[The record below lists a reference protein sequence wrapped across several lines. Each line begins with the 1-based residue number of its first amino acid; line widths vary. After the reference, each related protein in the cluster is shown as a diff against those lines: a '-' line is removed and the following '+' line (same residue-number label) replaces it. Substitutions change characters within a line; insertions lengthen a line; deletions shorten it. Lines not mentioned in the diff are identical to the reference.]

1 MDRSTT
7 YCYYISEK
15 YSQEQPVEDDVLVH
29 DQGSSC
35 PITIRVDIADELEK
49 NALIPLRYTATL
61 DTSSADANFEF
72 PDPIVRVPVPDYLL
86 GHTNTSTESSSSTNE
101 TTYDVAVANVV
112 MCDWRSCDLFST
124 ASESS
129 TYYSSSNN
137 PNDFTDNVAVFGSEE
152 LVIPKDGNSI
162 TTDGTTTYCWTSK
175 DVSVFDPSVSG
186 DLTIRTGEYCPGTMS
201 MSLSSTEVNV
211 GDTIDIAWMLDM
223 SDSSTDDSMLIAEVS
238 STDAIKNPRTDI
250 YSVVP
255 VSVFSGCQ
263 RNLAGAN
270 CSTYTGDDSSTFAIA
285 EFDDMNLTSDAV
297 SYSTSYTFENSG
309 QYTMFGRV
317 AMVTVDGERIDMA
330 IYSSVTV
337 SVDGG
342 SGGSNLF
349 LYVGIG
355 IGAAILLAGMLF
367 CYMKKRHNNVST
379 KDIPFRQPVSGLER
393 ASDYTMASSNFLSH
407 KTPAQLQGLDMS
419 GDYSANNAAPS
430 YLAVNAADSGV
441 FDKTIRAEPGQ
452 MAESVESSESFS
464 LNPYDRASFAGL
476 SDDVASSRP
485 SDISKF
491 SFQSGYDDESEWD
504 YDTRQLRGVD
514 RGSDFSDFS
523 SDPGTSLPASGTYE
537 MGRATNMPI
546 LEEDY
551 LDEPHDFN
559 KDHQPNQSSSTI
571 DPRKY
576 VAAAKAANERHD
588 STGDGRV
595 WSLWEDLYASARYNL
610 SLQQQHQQEQ
620 RRQQA
625 QRRKKLQQRQRR
637 QHQRMKDSFT
647 AAGRYFEAHVGHASH
662 EEENPE
668 MEDSMV
674 AVPTYADLSH
684 HVQLLTTQQAHC
696 TTVHSED
703 IEQIDDKIRFYENE
717 LIALEE
723 SLKLMDSER
732 EVIAQQQEAMNE
744 EEKALINEE
753 AGLWDQFNGLQLQ
766 ESVFQEIRD
775 AGTAQIDAMER
786 KVASAKHLNILTD
799 MFVIGYDGAFGT
811 INQFRMGQ
819 SASFALEWNEIN
831 AAFGECA
838 LLLQTLA
845 NMVGLEFSEYVK
857 RLRSVR

>member
-1 MDRSTT
+1 MVTFKMDGSTT
-7 YCYYISEK
+7 YCYYISDK
-15 YSQEQPVEDDVLVH
+15 YSQEQPVEDDVLVQ

-35 PITIRVDIADELEK
+35 PITVRVDIADELEK
-49 NALIPLRYTATL
+49 NSLIPLRYTATL
-61 DTSSADANFEF
+61 DTSSADPNFEF
-72 PDPIVRVPVPDYLL
+72 PVPIVRVPVPDYLL
-86 GHTNTSTESSSSTNE
+86 GHTNASADTSSSTNE
-101 TTYDVAVANVV
+101 TTYDIAVANVV

-129 TYYSSSNN
+129 TYYPSSNN

-152 LVIPKDGNSI
+152 LVIPKDGKYTGYVHLVVNIAGNSRADFVTFFPVQIGDVAGTTPSSI

-186 DLTIRTGEYCPGTMS
+186 DLTIRTGEYCPGSMS

-223 SDSSTDDSMLIAEVS
+223 TDSSTDDSMLIAEVS
-238 STDAIKNPRTDI
+238 STDAIKNPRTDV

-270 CSTYTGDDSSTFAIA
+270 CSTYTGDESSTFAIA

-367 CYMKKRHNNVST
+367 CYMKKRRNNVST
-379 KDIPFRQPVSGLER
+379 KDIPFRQPVSGLDR

-441 FDKTIRAEPGQ
+441 FDKTIRAEPSQ
-452 MAESVESSESFS
+452 MAASVESSESFS

-476 SDDVASSRP
+476 SDDVSSSRP
-485 SDISKF
+485 SDTSKF
-491 SFQSGYDDESEWD
+491 SFQSGYDDESEWE
-504 YDTRQLRGVD
+504 YDTRQLGGVD

-523 SDPGTSLPASGTYE
+523 SEPGTSLPAVGTYE

-551 LDEPHDFN
+551 LDEPHDFS

-571 DPRKY
+571 DPR
-576 VAAAKAANERHD
+576 
-588 STGDGRV
+588 STTSSG
-595 WSLWEDLYASARYNL
+595 W
-610 SLQQQHQQEQ
+610 
-620 RRQQA
+620 
-625 QRRKKLQQRQRR
+625 
-637 QHQRMKDSFT
+637 
-647 AAGRYFEAHVGHASH
+647 
-662 EEENPE
+662 
-668 MEDSMV
+668 
-674 AVPTYADLSH
+674 
-684 HVQLLTTQQAHC
+684 
-696 TTVHSED
+696 TV
-703 IEQIDDKIRFYENE
+703 N
-717 LIALEE
+717 
-723 SLKLMDSER
+723 
-732 EVIAQQQEAMNE
+732 
-744 EEKALINEE
+744 
-753 AGLWDQFNGLQLQ
+753 
-766 ESVFQEIRD
+766 
-775 AGTAQIDAMER
+775 
-786 KVASAKHLNILTD
+786 
-799 MFVIGYDGAFGT
+799 
-811 INQFRMGQ
+811 
-819 SASFALEWNEIN
+819 
-831 AAFGECA
+831 
-838 LLLQTLA
+838 
-845 NMVGLEFSEYVK
+845 
-857 RLRSVR
+857 

>member
-1 MDRSTT
+1 MDGSTT

-15 YSQEQPVEDDVLVH
+15 YSQVPPVEDDVLVH

-72 PDPIVRVPVPDYLL
+72 PNPILRAPVPGFLL
-86 GHTNTSTESSSSTNE
+86 GHNNASAESSSSTNE

-124 ASESS
+124 AGESA
-129 TYYSSSNN
+129 TYYS
-137 PNDFTDNVAVFGSEE
+137 FR
-152 LVIPKDGNSI
+152 LVIPKDGKYSGYVHLVVNIAGNSRADFVTFFPVQIGDVAGTTPSSI

-223 SDSSTDDSMLIAEVS
+223 SDSSTDDSTLIAEVS
-238 STDAIKNPRTDI
+238 SSDAIKNPRTDV

-270 CSTYTGDDSSTFAIA
+270 CSTYTGDESSTFAIA

-297 SYSTSYTFENSG
+297 SYSTSYTFKNSG

-349 LYVGIG
+349 LYVGVG

-379 KDIPFRQPVSGLER
+379 KDIPFRQPVSGLDR

-419 GDYSANNAAPS
+419 GDYSADNVAPS

-485 SDISKF
+485 SEMSKF
-491 SFQSGYDDESEWD
+491 SFQSGYDDESD
-504 YDTRQLRGVD
+504 
-514 RGSDFSDFS
+514 DFL

-551 LDEPHDFN
+551 LDEPHDFS
-559 KDHQPNQSSSTI
+559 KDHKPNQSSSTI
-571 DPRKY
+571 DPR
-576 VAAAKAANERHD
+576 
-588 STGDGRV
+588 STTSSG
-595 WSLWEDLYASARYNL
+595 W
-610 SLQQQHQQEQ
+610 
-620 RRQQA
+620 
-625 QRRKKLQQRQRR
+625 
-637 QHQRMKDSFT
+637 
-647 AAGRYFEAHVGHASH
+647 
-662 EEENPE
+662 
-668 MEDSMV
+668 
-674 AVPTYADLSH
+674 
-684 HVQLLTTQQAHC
+684 
-696 TTVHSED
+696 TV
-703 IEQIDDKIRFYENE
+703 N
-717 LIALEE
+717 
-723 SLKLMDSER
+723 
-732 EVIAQQQEAMNE
+732 
-744 EEKALINEE
+744 
-753 AGLWDQFNGLQLQ
+753 
-766 ESVFQEIRD
+766 
-775 AGTAQIDAMER
+775 
-786 KVASAKHLNILTD
+786 
-799 MFVIGYDGAFGT
+799 
-811 INQFRMGQ
+811 
-819 SASFALEWNEIN
+819 
-831 AAFGECA
+831 
-838 LLLQTLA
+838 
-845 NMVGLEFSEYVK
+845 
-857 RLRSVR
+857 

>member
-1 MDRSTT
+1 MEWHTTQHELAFWTFSPSTLPIALTYGGQWEGRHPKSEDGNQLLSSAAWHFARARKPPALPLLEIASVRPPCTLQVTFKMDGSTT

-15 YSQEQPVEDDVLVH
+15 YSQVPPVEDDVLVH

-49 NALIPLRYTATL
+49 NALISVAFPNPILRA
-61 DTSSADANFEF
+61 
-72 PDPIVRVPVPDYLL
+72 PVPGFLL
-86 GHTNTSTESSSSTNE
+86 GHNNASAESSSSTNE

-124 ASESS
+124 AGESA

-137 PNDFTDNVAVFGSEE
+137 PNDFTDNVAVFGSQE
-152 LVIPKDGNSI
+152 LVIPKDGKYSGYIGDVAGTTPSSI

-223 SDSSTDDSMLIAEVS
+223 SDSSTDDSTLIAEVS
-238 STDAIKNPRTDI
+238 STDAIKNPRTDA

-263 RNLAGAN
+263 RNLADAN
-270 CSTYTGDDSSTFAIA
+270 CSTYTGDESSTFAIA

-297 SYSTSYTFENSG
+297 SYSTSYTFKNSG

-342 SGGSNLF
+342 SGGSICSCTWVL
-349 LYVGIG
+349 
-355 IGAAILLAGMLF
+355 
-367 CYMKKRHNNVST
+367 VS
-379 KDIPFRQPVSGLER
+379 DIPFRQPVSGLDR

-419 GDYSANNAAPS
+419 GDYSADNVAPS

-476 SDDVASSRP
+476 SDDVASLRP
-485 SDISKF
+485 SEMSKL
-491 SFQSGYDDESEWD
+491 SFQSGYDDESEWE
-504 YDTRQLRGVD
+504 YDTRQNRG
-514 RGSDFSDFS
+514 F
-523 SDPGTSLPASGTYE
+523 ASGTYE

-551 LDEPHDFN
+551 LDEPHDFS
-559 KDHQPNQSSSTI
+559 KDHKPNQSSSTI
-571 DPRKY
+571 DPR
-576 VAAAKAANERHD
+576 
-588 STGDGRV
+588 STTSSG
-595 WSLWEDLYASARYNL
+595 W
-610 SLQQQHQQEQ
+610 
-620 RRQQA
+620 
-625 QRRKKLQQRQRR
+625 
-637 QHQRMKDSFT
+637 
-647 AAGRYFEAHVGHASH
+647 
-662 EEENPE
+662 
-668 MEDSMV
+668 
-674 AVPTYADLSH
+674 
-684 HVQLLTTQQAHC
+684 
-696 TTVHSED
+696 TV
-703 IEQIDDKIRFYENE
+703 N
-717 LIALEE
+717 
-723 SLKLMDSER
+723 
-732 EVIAQQQEAMNE
+732 
-744 EEKALINEE
+744 
-753 AGLWDQFNGLQLQ
+753 
-766 ESVFQEIRD
+766 
-775 AGTAQIDAMER
+775 
-786 KVASAKHLNILTD
+786 
-799 MFVIGYDGAFGT
+799 
-811 INQFRMGQ
+811 
-819 SASFALEWNEIN
+819 
-831 AAFGECA
+831 
-838 LLLQTLA
+838 
-845 NMVGLEFSEYVK
+845 
-857 RLRSVR
+857 